1 MFACL
6 IIITDV
12 SSTDEG
18 IYSFYTTNNSV
29 TQYDSINLYS
39 GSEYNFLF
47 PILGGKRI
55 SQNTFYSIS
64 WLIYDTNNNLKKV
77 SITKYII
84 VINRVSSFLLL
95 FDMTD
100 KTEKLSNYV
109 IVRHNKT
116 LDSSI
121 PYLCCKYGFSVLEN
135 ESFVNFVN
143 LLPNES
149 AHFAVFPTF
158 VVNNNSIAIVK
169 PWISYEGNELSILL
183 MKKKIK

>member
-1 MFACL
+1 
-6 IIITDV
+6 
-12 SSTDEG
+12 
-18 IYSFYTTNNSV
+18 
-29 TQYDSINLYS
+29 
-39 GSEYNFLF
+39 
-47 PILGGKRI
+47 
-55 SQNTFYSIS
+55 
-64 WLIYDTNNNLKKV
+64 
-77 SITKYII
+77 
-84 VINRVSSFLLL
+84 
-95 FDMTD
+95 MTD

-183 MKKKIK
+183 TKKNKIKRRFFG

>member
-1 MFACL
+1 
-6 IIITDV
+6 
-12 SSTDEG
+12 
-18 IYSFYTTNNSV
+18 
-29 TQYDSINLYS
+29 
-39 GSEYNFLF
+39 
-47 PILGGKRI
+47 
-55 SQNTFYSIS
+55 
-64 WLIYDTNNNLKKV
+64 
-77 SITKYII
+77 
-84 VINRVSSFLLL
+84 
-95 FDMTD
+95 MTD

-116 LDSSI
+116 LDSPI

-135 ESFVNFVN
+135 ESFVNVN

-183 MKKKIK
+183 MKKK

>member
-1 MFACL
+1 MTR
-6 IIITDV
+6 IT
-12 SSTDEG
+12 
-18 IYSFYTTNNSV
+18 
-29 TQYDSINLYS
+29 
-39 GSEYNFLF
+39 
-47 PILGGKRI
+47 
-55 SQNTFYSIS
+55 
-64 WLIYDTNNNLKKV
+64 KKV

-121 PYLCCKYGFSVLEN
+121 PDLCCKYGFSVLEN

-169 PWISYEGNELSILL
+169 PWISYEGKELSILL